1 MTRRGAMAFAICA
14 LCLFAGCTFW
24 TSGSDTLT
32 GLEGHTGSVQQII
45 DLVHAGK
52 PDEALRLLDSLHS
65 AVVAL
70 RSDLRGLRL
79 TGEREALSDPVTL
92 PSGTYRVHFTTEGS
106 GIVELFDMQ
115 GARLWLGALFAVT
128 PGDASGGASTLY
140 RSTGQQVLVQF
151 SIISAPYT
159 LVFES
164 L

>member
-1 MTRRGAMAFAICA
+1 
-14 LCLFAGCTFW
+14 
-24 TSGSDTLT
+24 
-32 GLEGHTGSVQQII
+32 LEEHTGSVQQII

-92 PSGTYRVHFTTEGS
+92 PSGTYRVHFTTEGF

-115 GARLWLGALFAVT
+115 GTKLETLFIMAA
-128 PGDASGGASTLY
+128 GEASGGASTLY

-151 SIISAPYT
+151 SNISAPYT
-159 LVFES
+159 LLFES